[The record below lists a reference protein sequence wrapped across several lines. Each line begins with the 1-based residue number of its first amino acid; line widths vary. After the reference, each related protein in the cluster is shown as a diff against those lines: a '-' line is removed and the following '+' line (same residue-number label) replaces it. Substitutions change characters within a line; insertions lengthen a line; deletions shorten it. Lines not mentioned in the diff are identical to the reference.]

1 MWKKVLR
8 EYFSF
13 SRKERRGVWFL
24 FILLLLLLC
33 YRIVEHKFYSRDNL
47 LSYKIVINEEIQKVD
62 FAKQK
67 NQWLQQKKKT
77 VKNRKLYFN
86 YVQEQDLLDI
96 GISKANADLLIEKR
110 NKGLKIYTVED
121 LAQLNVNDS
130 SLLTILKERLT
141 FFPSKKYFQNNFKNP
156 QALPSNVK
164 ININEADSNALE
176 ALKGI
181 GMGTAKR
188 IVKYR
193 DRLGGFIS
201 LEQIK
206 EVWGMDSASY
216 ESLLKQVYTDATIHK
231 ININYADV
239 SELAKHPYI
248 GYSIAKLIVNYRL
261 QHGKYNEL
269 KDLFN
274 IHVMNE
280 KIFSKI
286 EPYISTSDD

>member
-33 YRIVEHKFYSRDNL
+33 YRIIEHKFYSRDNL
-47 LSYKIVINEEIQKVD
+47 LYYKIVVNEEIQKVD

-67 NQWLQQKKKT
+67 NQWLQQKKQAI
-77 VKNRKLYFN
+77 KNRKLYFN
-86 YVQEQDLLDI
+86 YVQKQDLLDI
-96 GISKANADLLIEKR
+96 GISKTNADLLLEKR
-110 NKGLKIYTVED
+110 NKGIKIYTVEN
-121 LAQLNVNDS
+121 LALLNIKDS
-130 SLLTILKERLT
+130 SLLTRLKERLT
-141 FFPSKKYFQNNFKNP
+141 FFPSKKYFQNNFKKP

-164 ININEADSNALE
+164 ININEADSNVLE

-193 DRLGGFIS
+193 ERLGGFIS
-201 LEQIK
+201 LEQLK
-206 EVWGMDSASY
+206 EVWGMDSACY
-216 ESLLKQVYTDATIHK
+216 ESFLKQVYTDATINK
-231 ININYADV
+231 LNINYADV
-239 SELAKHPYI
+239 SDLAKHPYI
-248 GYSIAKLIVNYRL
+248 GNSLAKLIVNYRL
-261 QHGKYNEL
+261 QHGKYNHI

>member
-13 SRKERRGVWFL
+13 SRKERRGIWFL
-24 FILLLLLLC
+24 FILLLLLMV
-33 YRIVEHKFYSRDNL
+33 YRIIEYKFYSKENY
-47 LSYKIVINEEIQKVD
+47 LSYQIIIQDELQKVD
-62 FAKQK
+62 KAKQK
-67 NQWLQQKKKT
+67 TAWLSYRKNTTKK
-77 VKNRKLYFN
+77 RKLYFN
-86 YVQEQDLLDI
+86 YLQEQDLIDI
-96 GISKANADLLIEKR
+96 GISKRDAKILINKRAN
-110 NKGLKIYTVED
+110 GLKIFSIDDLDQLKIED
-121 LAQLNVNDS
+121 TLVLK
-130 SLLTILKERLT
+130 TLKERLT
-141 FFPSKKYFQNNFKNP
+141 FLPRKKYFQTEIKVN
-156 QALPSNVK
+156 QALSSNVK

-176 ALKGI
+176 QLRGI

-206 EVWGMDSASY
+206 EIWGMDSAGY
-216 ESLLKQVYTDATIHK
+216 EHLLKQVYTDAAIHK
-231 ININYADV
+231 LNINNADV
-239 SELAKHPYI
+239 STLAKHPYI
-248 GYSIAKLIVNYRL
+248 GYSLAKLIVNYRL
-261 QHGKYNEL
+261 QHGKYNEPR
-269 KDLFN
+269 DLFN